1 MLKIIITIIIEKNL
15 QFYFKERGTILSTFS
30 YIHSEIYTKA
40 SAVNTGVFKILLAY
54 CLHLGRDHYYFK

>member
-1 MLKIIITIIIEKNL
+1 MLKIIITIIIEKN
-15 QFYFKERGTILSTFS
+15 TFS